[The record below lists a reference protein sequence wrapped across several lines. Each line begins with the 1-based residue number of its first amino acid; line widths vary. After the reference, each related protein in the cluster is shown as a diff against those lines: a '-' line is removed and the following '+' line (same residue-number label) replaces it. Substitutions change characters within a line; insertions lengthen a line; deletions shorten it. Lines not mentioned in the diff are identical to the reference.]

1 MTVTGWRRADVVGI
15 SQSNILLR
23 QISIKQL
30 GHIKKIVKLVI
41 VLQYFQKSRERAV
54 FLNFFIYV

>member
-23 QISIKQL
+23 QIKQL